1 MGIEVSR
8 RSEIIDFVRGIVII
22 DMMLVHY
29 KDSLNIIPGLN
40 LSKLIGY
47 TDFAIEGFVFLAG
60 LMVGRHYFEKFRD
73 QPAQVIKRLV
83 QRSAELL
90 AIYYIM
96 VLSISLPLALLIGT
110 NLTGGEK
117 PSVYIVRSLLLQN
130 QVGLLHILPTF
141 IPLFLIAIPILYLL
155 KKGYDLIGLV
165 ISLCFF
171 VLGNFDPYIFN
182 VGDKTIFPVVLWQIY
197 FVAGVL
203 LGKRRVMVENWSMKK
218 KYVFL
223 LVSLIVFT
231 LGSLLY
237 HGHHIYPFVS
247 KIRDQFGIKV
257 SKFPLNY
264 WGLLHYGSIFSV
276 VVSLTALFWNKI
288 QHWRKFV
295 NTVTLFG
302 RRSLLTF
309 VIHVYFAKSL
319 IFTTHIL
326 GNPSFLSKLI
336 IIANFC
342 FTLMFLRY
350 IEGIKFKERG
360 GGGGIRFL
368 PIIAFSWNELLS

>member
-60 LMVGRHYFEKFRD
+60 LMVGLHYFEKFRD
-73 QPAQVIKRLV
+73 QPAQVIKRLIL
-83 QRSAELL
+83 RSAELL

-96 VLSISLPLALLIGT
+96 VLTISLPLALLLGSS
-110 NLTGGEK
+110 LTGLET
-117 PSVYIVRSLLLQN
+117 PLVYIFRSFLLQN

-141 IPLFLIAIPILYLL
+141 VPLFLLAIPMLYLL
-155 KKGYDLIGLV
+155 EKGYDLIV
-165 ISLCFF
+165 MVVSLCFF

-223 LVSLIVFT
+223 LVSLLTFA
-231 LGSLLY
+231 LGCFLY
-237 HGHHIYPFVS
+237 HGHHIYPSVGE
-247 KIRDQFGIKV
+247 IRDQFGIKV

-264 WGLLHYGSIFSV
+264 WGLLYYGSIFLV

-288 QHWRKFV
+288 QNWRKVV

-302 RRSLLTF
+302 RHSLLVFT
-309 VIHVYFAKSL
+309 IHVYFAKSL
-319 IFTTHIL
+319 VLTGNIS
-326 GNPSFLSKLI
+326 GNPFPLPQLI
-336 IIANFC
+336 IIANVFIAV
-342 FTLMFLRY
+342 LILKHL
-350 IEGIKFKERG
+350 EGHNINKH
-360 GGGGIRFL
+360 IRASTQRPFY
-368 PIIAFSWNELLS
+368 PAG